1 MSEYCV
7 GQPYWS
13 KPGNAFLTL
22 LFFKTHNSPSQGRKV
37 EKKKLNFRI
46 TRISARMFRFRAAS
60 SVRTAASSS
69 GWSRKLLG
77 PEAQTPLCC
86 YVIPM
91 VMHKNKRAVER
102 MLHTSSIDWQG
113 QRWGIKIS
121 SEKSKECPFPNR
133 NFTRRMAEVGK
144 LEPIK
149 IDGNYSGGQL
159 FLHRLFGYRGVI
171 LFPWSARVYDRD
183 KSAKTAEPS
192 NTTTPQGY
200 QPPTQAP
207 PGTVWCHFTH

>member
-1 MSEYCV
+1 
-7 GQPYWS
+7 
-13 KPGNAFLTL
+13 
-22 LFFKTHNSPSQGRKV
+22 
-37 EKKKLNFRI
+37 
-46 TRISARMFRFRAAS
+46 
-60 SVRTAASSS
+60 
-69 GWSRKLLG
+69 
-77 PEAQTPLCC
+77 
-86 YVIPM
+86 
-91 VMHKNKRAVER
+91 
-102 MLHTSSIDWQG
+102 
-113 QRWGIKIS
+113 
-121 SEKSKECPFPNR
+121 
-133 NFTRRMAEVGK
+133 MAEVGK

-207 PGTVWCHFTH
+207 PGTVCCKFTKKIKNIIVALQFHKILFCEKPMLFLF